1 MLREFPMRRR
11 RRWLKVLLV
20 FVGCLLALMAGVWWW
35 SLPASGDPFS
45 KPPAIVPEQ
54 PGVLLRSEPY
64 TRDMPA
70 GARGWRILYTT
81 RDANDRPVLA
91 SALVVAPASGSS
103 PHPVVAWTHGTTGAV
118 PGCGPV
124 PLGLPF
130 ANVPAFPAA
139 IEQGWAMVA
148 TDYAGMA
155 AQGIAPYLVG
165 LGEARSALDSLRAAR
180 QLQDVRLAGETVV
193 WGHSQGGH
201 AALWTAAEW
210 PRYAPE
216 LRLLGVAAAA
226 PATDLPQLLS
236 RIAGEPVGRIMGA
249 FVLRAYADTYP
260 DVDFAAETR
269 AATRPLARDM
279 AARCLAGKQA
289 LVSVLEA
296 LVVGGSIFE
305 GPPTD
310 GRFGAR
316 LRENIPPPV
325 AGPPVWIAQGDRDT
339 LVLPDIQRGYVQQ
352 WCAQGRALDYR
363 EYAGD
368 DHLSLVAVDSP
379 YSRDLLAWSR
389 DRFAGRPAASN
400 CPARDGSR

>member
-1 MLREFPMRRR
+1 MRPR
-11 RRWLKVLLV
+11 RRWSKM
-20 FVGCLLALMAGVWWW
+20 LLALLACLLVMIAGIWWW
-35 SLPASGDPFS
+35 SMPSRGDAFYQ
-45 KPPAIVPEQ
+45 PPADVPTG
-54 PGVLLRSEPY
+54 PGMLVRSEPF
-64 TRDMPA
+64 TLGIPA

-81 RDANDRPVLA
+81 RDAHDRPVLA

-103 PHPVVAWTHGTTGAV
+103 PYPVVAWTHGTTGAV
-118 PGCGPV
+118 PGCGPL

-155 AQGIAPYLVG
+155 APGVAPYMVG

-180 QLQDVRLAGETVV
+180 QLKDVVLADDTVV

-216 LRLLGVAAAA
+216 LRLRGGAAAA
-226 PATDLPQLLS
+226 PATDLPRLLS

-260 DVDFAAETR
+260 DVDFAEETR

-289 LVSVLEA
+289 LVSVVEA
-296 LVVGGSIFE
+296 LAVGGSIFE

-310 GRFGAR
+310 GAFGAR
-316 LRENIPPPV
+316 LRENIPPPL

-339 LVLPDIQRGYVQQ
+339 LVLPDIQRDYVQD
-352 WCAQGRALDYR
+352 WCAQGRPLEYR

-368 DHLSLVAVDSP
+368 DHLSLVAAGKP

-400 CPARDGSR
+400 CPARD